1 MKYGSLF
8 LMLAIAIA
16 IAAARGGYWS
26 WLLFY
31 PAFSFGAVATAYF
44 FSAPGVFGKRFDG
57 KRSKLGTLLVLPYVI
72 YVSTVWHVLRVIS
85 REPKYNTLGNDLV
98 LSRRLLAHELPE
110 NLNISSVVDLTCEF
124 TEPIDQWNIR
134 SYICF
139 PMLDA
144 SAATADEVR
153 QLATEILQMP
163 KPVLI
168 HCAQGHGRT
177 GLIASAVML
186 VSGQAKTASEALA
199 MVQAARPG
207 IELNRQQY
215 AILKQL

>member
-1 MKYGSLF
+1 MRNGFFFPL
-8 LMLAIAIA
+8 LAITIA
-16 IAAARGGYWS
+16 VAAARGGHWA

-31 PAFSFGAVATAYF
+31 PTFSFGAVAAAYF
-44 FSAPGVFGKRFDG
+44 FAAPGVFGKRFDG
-57 KRSKLGTLLVLPYVI
+57 KRSKLGTLLVLPDVI
-72 YVSTVWHVLRVIS
+72 YLSTVWHVLRVIS
-85 REPKYNTLGNDLV
+85 REPKYNTLGNDLF

-110 NLNISSVVDLTCEF
+110 KLNISSVVDLTCEL

-144 SAATADEVR
+144 STATADEVR
-153 QLATEILQMP
+153 QLATEKLQMP

-168 HCAQGHGRT
+168 RCAQGHGRT

-186 VSGQAKTASEALA
+186 VSGQAKTASDALA
-199 MVQAARPG
+199 MVQAARAG
-207 IELNRQQY
+207 IELNRRQY
-215 AILKQL
+215 ATLEQP